1 MPEAITIKE
10 EQTSAL
16 SPENEQQLQE
26 ELKGSPA
33 DLSSSESQP
42 QEENKL
48 LAGKYKDVTE
58 LEKAYEEL
66 QRKTSSPSEEEQPIA
81 ETTEGETPQEIY
93 GKWVGDRFEEAG
105 VDYVEMN
112 EHFQNNGTLTEE
124 HFAKLEEAGFGR
136 ETVDAYLAGLEQ
148 RGKITENQV
157 LQIKEEYGGDVG
169 YANMMEWAG
178 TTLSDAEKEAF
189 SLSLKSPNIE
199 VIRLAVAGLHS
210 KYAAATGTEGKL
222 IGGRTPVA
230 TGDKFES
237 HAQLEAAMGDPLY
250 ASDPAYR
257 DKVIKKLQR
266 STIM

>member
-112 EHFQNNGTLTEE
+112 EHFQKEGTLSDQHFEE
-124 HFAKLEEAGFGR
+124 LNKAGFTR
-136 ETVDAYLAGLEQ
+136 EVVESYLAGIQ
-148 RGKITENQV
+148 
-157 LQIKEEYGGDVG
+157 
-169 YANMMEWAG
+169 
-178 TTLSDAEKEAF
+178 
-189 SLSLKSPNIE
+189 
-199 VIRLAVAGLHS
+199 
-210 KYAAATGTEGKL
+210 
-222 IGGRTPVA
+222 
-230 TGDKFES
+230 
-237 HAQLEAAMGDPLY
+237 
-250 ASDPAYR
+250 
-257 DKVIKKLQR
+257 
-266 STIM
+266 